1 MNEQLVRDLAVL
13 VGRLIR
19 RVEKIAP
26 NDAVAAKARDFL
38 KRNNLLWHFS
48 VTRDDKQPESAE

>member
-26 NDAVAAKARDFL
+26 NDAGAAAARDFL

-48 VTRDDKQPESAE
+48 VTRGIEQQEAE